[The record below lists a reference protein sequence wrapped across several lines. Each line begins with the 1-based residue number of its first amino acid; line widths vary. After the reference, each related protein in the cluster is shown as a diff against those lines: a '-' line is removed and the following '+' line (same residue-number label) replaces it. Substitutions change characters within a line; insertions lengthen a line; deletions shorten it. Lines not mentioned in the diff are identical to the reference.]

1 MIADLGT
8 KALSSARL
16 NQLKRMLGM
25 SSPPSMESGHQPE
38 VEEATS
44 KVSGVDQSRA
54 KRLVQI
60 LSLVATL
67 QKAAGQEGQEH
78 DRQDDP
84 EEDGDP
90 KDWIPLV
97 IYTLTVLIVTL
108 VGRSV
113 VVSLFEVFMKKDPI
127 TVDEEDEESE
137 DVQAHE
143 EDQVKPSSSRDEF
156 FSLERPRHLP
166 DPLSD
171 LPRRDPSEHQKPSGH
186 QGPNVAKAPL
196 QHLQPEE
203 NLKKIETKPG
213 QAVVPK
219 GRGGETQMA
228 ERKSVDA
235 YPKSSMAASSS
246 SAASEGPK
254 AKALTVLHVPKAG
267 TVIPMAKSGPIVRTT
282 RYGTVYHVD
291 GQCRFLT
298 ARGTGASRAAQLCE
312 GCRLLIGT
320 RGDPMRAPGD
330 LLKMRP
336 FALTY
341 HVPDGCNESTRLDN
355 FQCCTACNARL

>member
-8 KALSSARL
+8 KALSSAKL
-16 NQLKRMLGM
+16 NQLKTMLGM
-25 SSPPSMESGHQPE
+25 SSPPSMESGYRPE
-38 VEEATS
+38 AEEATS
-44 KVSGVDQSRA
+44 KVNGVDQSRA

-113 VVSLFEVFMKKDPI
+113 VVFLFEVFMKKNPI

-137 DVQAHE
+137 DVQAQE
-143 EDQVKPSSSRDEF
+143 EDQVKPSSSRDEV
-156 FSLERPRHLP
+156 LERPRHLP

-171 LPRRDPSEHQKPSGH
+171 LPVRDSSKRQEPSGH

-203 NLKKIETKPG
+203 NLKKVG
-213 QAVVPK
+213 PK
-219 GRGGETQMA
+219 GRGGETPIA
-228 ERKSVDA
+228 ERKPVDA
-235 YPKSSMAASSS
+235 NPKSSMAASSS

-254 AKALTVLHVPKAG
+254 AKALTVLPVPKAG

-291 GQCRFLT
+291 GQRRFLT

-320 RGDPMRAPGD
+320 RGDPMPAPGD
-330 LLKMRP
+330 LLKMRS
-336 FALTY
+336 FAWTY